1 MLLFARLSNSQK
13 TDGRHAVT
21 ARRNKPLRV
30 ALLLTTLFVIGFFA
44 ETCHADAP
52 LNAAQLDARIDAITC
67 ALADAY
73 VRGRIDLRT
82 YQLCFACRT
91 EAQRAVTIWKHSGRD
106 EHVARGC
113 MAVLEITLRHVVEVP
128 Q

>member
-52 LNAAQLDARIDAITC
+52 LNAAQLDQRIDAVTC

-73 VRGRIDLRT
+73 VRGRIDVHA
-82 YQLCFACRT
+82 YQTFFACRT
-91 EAQRAVTIWKHSGRD
+91 EAHRAVLVWLHSGRD
-106 EHVARGC
+106 EQVARAC
-113 MAVLEITLRHVVEVP
+113 CAVLEMAVEGVV
-128 Q
+128 QK